1 MMLFFRN
8 CVLNSGI
15 FQSFCLNFFIRRQQ
29 KRHKFWIVIPFNI
42 SSGGEVIEPGDNTV
56 KLFVMKK
63 TLDMNTI
70 EKAEAIKRVENFF
83 LPSV

>member
-1 MMLFFRN
+1 MLFFRN
-8 CVLNSGI
+8 CVPDSGI
-15 FQSFCLNFFIRRQQ
+15 IQYFRLDFFIRHQQ
-29 KRHKFWIVIPFNI
+29 KRHRFCIVIPFNI
-42 SSGGEVIEPGDNTV
+42 SSCGEIIEPGDNTV

-63 TLDMNTI
+63 MLDMNTI